1 MNNDLY
7 DYDICMIYLVM
18 CLSPF
23 SLKALWL
30 FLKKYHRLSAN
41 LFSEIQKY
49 SEMQEF
55 RNKFR
60 NLFLTVLD
68 SGCQNQSGSMIM
80 FWWVP
85 SAWFTASAFYLYP
98 DLLEG
103 AVELCWNFFHE
114 NTNLIHEGSQ
124 PKNCWK
130 APSPNTIIFRELR
143 FQHVNIGRIH
153 TFRSEQAAFNL
164 KFLVCPWSQSEVLG
178 RVESSSTFLTPNH
191 LRINLAE

>member
-1 MNNDLY
+1 
-7 DYDICMIYLVM
+7 MISVWFILLCVF
-18 CLSPF
+18 SPF

-30 FLKKYHRLSAN
+30 FLKKYHRLSGN
-41 LFSEIQKY
+41 LFSEIKKY
-49 SEMQEF
+49 PDMQEF

-103 AVELCWNFFHE
+103 AMELCGNFFHE
-114 NTNLIHEGSQ
+114 NTNLIHEGAQSLHLLMQ
-124 PKNCWK
+124 SLWGIKVLTYKYWRDKNIQTTVK
-130 APSPNTIIFRELR
+130 SFLGKVDLTLKKGNTGDYMSFVHPSLYFLLSFLKDRR
-143 FQHVNIGRIH
+143 VNYI
-153 TFRSEQAAFNL
+153 
-164 KFLVCPWSQSEVLG
+164 
-178 RVESSSTFLTPNH
+178 
-191 LRINLAE
+191 

>member
-49 SEMQEF
+49 SEMKEF

-114 NTNLIHEGSQ
+114 NTNLIHEGAQSLHLLKQ
-124 PKNCWK
+124 SLRGIKVLTYKYWRDKNIQ
-130 APSPNTIIFRELR
+130 IIALCFASYSI
-143 FQHVNIGRIH
+143 QKDVK
-153 TFRSEQAAFNL
+153 TCSFN
-164 KFLVCPWSQSEVLG
+164 
-178 RVESSSTFLTPNH
+178 
-191 LRINLAE
+191 A